1 MEIACIF
8 YGLFVYFTVIWY
20 ILRPFGNVVV
30 IWCIFPRF
38 GKLCQEKSGNPGY
51 NASEVKY
58 YSTTSG
64 PGRFENKTNLKKNAL
79 AYHNAGVVVVSFEVV
94 GLSPVSDPTIVSY
107 EASAVKSYKTADR
120 GLVRF
125 ETKIFSSAFITF

>member
-64 PGRFENKTNLKKNAL
+64 PGRFENKTNLKKKRSSL
-79 AYHNAGVVVVSFEVV
+79 PQRWRCSCKFRSRRIEPG
-94 GLSPVSDPTIVSY
+94 IRSY
-107 EASAVKSYKTADR
+107 DR
-120 GLVRF
+120 ELRSQRS
-125 ETKIFSSAFITF
+125 EILQDS